1 MFDSGRSISA
11 FTLVHILFSQNNKN
25 WLRLVYVAKLNI
37 HFECDIFVRLWWIKI
52 GLYWGRRQV
61 GERCSAC
68 STCFASSI
76 WSWTFRWLPY
86 KWDADRCRE
95 QRRSLPEQM
104 RANKSLACVHNYSN
118 VVVDPMMT
126 LQKVIHEQ
134 GHSADTYCSFMLVL
148 ELFNK
153 IAGNF

>member
-1 MFDSGRSISA
+1 MGSDAARVPPALHHPSEVEPFDDSPISGTQTA
-11 FTLVHILFSQNNKN
+11 V
-25 WLRLVYVAKLNI
+25 
-37 HFECDIFVRLWWIKI
+37 
-52 GLYWGRRQV
+52 
-61 GERCSAC
+61 
-68 STCFASSI
+68 
-76 WSWTFRWLPY
+76 
-86 KWDADRCRE
+86 E
-95 QRRSLPEQM
+95 QRRSRAWLPEQM